1 MFKYLISLSCLF
13 FLQPLY
19 AVQPYEFST
28 KERAD
33 RFIQEQEAR
42 GKRSNLTVQKQQ
54 KQRYTVLLK
63 GHTQWGNAFKQ
74 AQLIDKQG
82 FSGLEVVK
90 GRYERGYSIIV
101 RQSLSK
107 KSIGKTF
114 NRLRRLGMKNVKVHT
129 DKIKL
134 VRYIVMLRE
143 PPAPKFERPKPSS
156 LMKPAVVNK
165 SLPDKAPAPEAIV
178 KKSDIL
184 APATL
189 MSKPAIESTVEKES
203 VLATQEENIELDD
216 EVMIV
221 VMSDSSDITYEMS
234 IEDDDEGTGDNF
246 EWAVDKIQL
255 ETELF
260 TRSSS
265 SVDHVEYI
273 NASAH
278 AKWQLS
284 SNWEVQIAARL
295 DGNYQHGDK
304 GADND
309 ELNLDYGNNFL
320 RYRDQSMRL
329 TVGSDTVRWG
339 KMDTFSPTD
348 NVSSLDM
355 SRGVLFEWGE
365 AYRSAPIVRGEFFFD
380 NGKLDVV
387 YLPYFREAE
396 LSDKENVWY
405 PVNIEEGAILGF
417 GSTPLLKTLL
427 QNGKID
433 DDINETDGG
442 FGIRYST
449 TLNSMDFDLTVQRVK
464 LSTPYYQ
471 INPTIVANPALMNQ
485 EKYALI
491 EKHPRS
497 WVIGGDTEF
506 QAGYFL
512 LRFEAAWFSDLPAT
526 TSRLQ
531 YETYDGLKWAG
542 GAEFYPGDGDTR
554 VNLQLSGSHI
564 DEKEKIIDRDNIV
577 NLSGEVE
584 TLFSNNRWKLSG
596 RFNLGLDEKDI
607 YISPEVAYLGWE
619 PFEMYSAIHYL
630 DGNDNTLGG
639 FYENNTMV
647 TFGWRGQ
654 F

>member
-1 MFKYLISLSCLF
+1 MYKYLAGFLCLL

-19 AVQPYEFST
+19 AVQPYEFSS
-28 KERAD
+28 KELAS
-33 RFIQEQEAR
+33 RFMKEQEALGQR
-42 GKRSNLTVQKQQ
+42 VNLTVQKQK

-63 GHTQWGNAFKQ
+63 GYSQWGNAFKQ
-74 AQLIDKQG
+74 AQLIEKKG
-82 FSGLEVVK
+82 FSNLEVVK
-90 GRYERGYSIIV
+90 GRYERGYSIV
-101 RQSLSK
+101 VHQSLSK
-107 KSIGKTF
+107 KSIGKIF
-114 NRLRRLGMKNVKVHT
+114 NQLRRTGMKNVKVHT
-129 DKIKL
+129 DKVKL
-134 VRYIVMLRE
+134 VRYIVMSHE
-143 PPAPKFERPKPSS
+143 P
-156 LMKPAVVNK
+156 
-165 SLPDKAPAPEAIV
+165 SLPSQAVSQPKISSPVKQVVVSKNISEDKPQSSSASQTIV
-178 KKSDIL
+178 KNSDTKLSVKPVSIIETM
-184 APATL
+184 PAFD
-189 MSKPAIESTVEKES
+189 
-203 VLATQEENIELDD
+203 TQEDINLDD
-216 EVMIV
+216 DVMIV

-234 IEDDDEGTGDNF
+234 IDDGDKTAGDKF
-246 EWAVDKIQL
+246 EWAVDKVQL

-265 SVDHVEYI
+265 SADHVEYI
-273 NASAH
+273 HAAAH
-278 AKWQLS
+278 TKWQLT
-284 SNWEVQIAARL
+284 NHWEAQIAARV

-304 GADND
+304 GAGND
-309 ELNLDYGNNFL
+309 ELNLDYGNSFL
-320 RYRDQSMRL
+320 RYRGETIRL

-348 NVSSLDM
+348 NVATLDM

-365 AYRSAPIVRGEFFFD
+365 AYRSAPIVRTEIFLE
-380 NGKLDVV
+380 NGKLDLV

-396 LSDKENVWY
+396 LSDTSNVWY
-405 PVNIEEGAILGF
+405 PVNFEEGAILGF
-417 GSTPLLKTLL
+417 GSSPLLKTLL
-427 QNGKID
+427 QNSKID
-433 DDINETDGG
+433 DDLNDTDGG
-442 FGIRYST
+442 FGVRYST
-449 TLNSMDFDLTVQRVK
+449 SINSMDFDLTVQQVK

-471 INPTIVANPALMNQ
+471 INPAIVANPALINQ

-506 QAGYFL
+506 QSGYFL

-526 TSRLQ
+526 TSTLQ

-564 DEKEKIIDRDNIV
+564 DEKEQIIDRDNIV

-607 YISPEVAYLGWE
+607 YISPEVTYLGWE
-619 PFEMYSAIHYL
+619 PFEIYSAIHYL

-639 FYENNTMV
+639 FYENNTML
-647 TFGWRGQ
+647 TLGWRGQ